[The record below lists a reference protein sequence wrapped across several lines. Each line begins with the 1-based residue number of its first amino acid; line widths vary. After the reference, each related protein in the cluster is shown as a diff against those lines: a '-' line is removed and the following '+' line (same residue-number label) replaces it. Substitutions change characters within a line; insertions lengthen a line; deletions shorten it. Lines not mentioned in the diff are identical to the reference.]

1 MRTVLGQNSQLPVVR
16 LAVPRMRY
24 HEDGERRRSVAFDP
38 RREDYQRLALRYA
51 QSLPKGDP
59 VAAAKA
65 FADFGR
71 RFARDRDTLP
81 QSDADRAFHLVAVA
95 AEIIDYQLPFSSEA
109 RADKLISRGRDLLD
123 EAISLDPKCHDA
135 IRMRASR
142 LSPSFDA
149 QFTFLQE
156 GADEV
161 LATCQAARD
170 AVPDDGDDERMALG
184 RDIALRPYRRWMAA
198 LAEEALIC
206 GRNRSCIEAGER
218 LLEHDPSDQ
227 ADVRFTLALAY
238 AKLED
243 QASLDALATRY
254 GAIVPPR
261 AADDAWMGI
270 ARLALAHKNHDM
282 GLARQLL
289 ERLIDTYPGYA
300 SALITQTE
308 LPDGVFS
315 RLAVPPYSEDELI
328 LAVSEATVLLQE
340 GDDKSGR
347 GVLGSWI
354 ARTTAKL
361 HPEALTEAQEYST
374 PYYQQGGKGPQ
385 GGDAS

>member
-1 MRTVLGQNSQLPVVR
+1 MG
-16 LAVPRMRY
+16 Y
-24 HEDGERRRSVAFDP
+24 HEGGERRRNVAYDP

-65 FADFGR
+65 FTDFGR

-95 AEIIDYQLPFSSEA
+95 AEVIDYQLPFSSEA
-109 RADKLISRGRDLLD
+109 KADALIARGRDLLD
-123 EAISLDPKCHDA
+123 EAVSLDPTCHDA

-142 LSPSFDA
+142 ANPSFDA
-149 QFTFLQE
+149 QFTFLSE
-156 GADEV
+156 GAEEV
-161 LATCQAARD
+161 YASCLAARA
-170 AVPDDGDDERMALG
+170 AVPDDGDDERVALG
-184 RDIALRPYRRWMAA
+184 RDIAMRPYRRWMAA

-206 GRNRSCIEAGER
+206 GRNRSCIRTGER
-218 LLEHDPSDQ
+218 LLEQDPSDQ

-243 QASLDALATRY
+243 QTSLDALAKRY
-254 GAIVPPR
+254 GAVAPPR
-261 AADDAWMGI
+261 AADDAWIGL
-270 ARLALAHKNHDM
+270 ARLALAHKSHDM
-282 GLARQLL
+282 ALARQLL
-289 ERLIDTYPGYA
+289 ERLVNIYEGCA
-300 SALITQTE
+300 SALISQTE
-308 LPDGVFS
+308 LPDGVFA

-328 LAVSEATVLLQE
+328 LAISEATVLLQE

-361 HPEALTEAQEYST
+361 YPEALAEAQELSS
-374 PYYQQGGKGPQ
+374 PYYQREGKGHQ

>member
-261 AADDAWMGI
+261 ASDDAWMGI

-308 LPDGVFS
+308 LPDGVFA

>member
-1 MRTVLGQNSQLPVVR
+1 MRAGWQVTRGVLV
-16 LAVPRMRY
+16 VPRMGY
-24 HEDGERRRSVAFDP
+24 HESDERRRTVAFDP

-51 QSLPKGDP
+51 QSLPKGNP

-65 FADFGR
+65 FTDFGR

-95 AEIIDYQLPFSSEA
+95 AEVIDYQLPFSSEE
-109 RADKLISRGRDLLD
+109 RADALINRGRDLLD

-142 LSPSFDA
+142 VSPSFDA

-161 LATCQAARD
+161 LASCQEARD
-170 AVPDDGDDERMALG
+170 AVPNDGDDERIALG

-206 GRNRSCIEAGER
+206 GRNHSCIEAGER
-218 LLEHDPSDQ
+218 LLEQDPSDQ

-243 QASLDALATRY
+243 EASRDALAKCY
-254 GAIVPPR
+254 GTIIPARP
-261 AADDAWMGI
+261 ADDAWMGI
-270 ARLALAHKNHDM
+270 ARLALAHKSHDM
-282 GLARQLL
+282 GQARQLL
-289 ERLIDTYPGYA
+289 EHLIAVYPGCA

-308 LPDGVFS
+308 LPDGVFA

-347 GVLGSWI
+347 GVLGSWV

-361 HPEALTEAQEYST
+361 YPEALAEAQELST
-374 PYYQQGGKGPQ
+374 PYYQQDEKGPQ
-385 GGDAS
+385 DGDAS